1 MRCRIDSSLL
11 GLCKAKRA
19 RPPEEDL
26 EEKRMDVGN
35 DKSSPLQPHRCCQ
48 TARYILN
55 FLRHSVRNA
64 ARIFNAFLRAPQP
77 DVQSLAFCKVY
88 PYLTVLTF
96 PSTVS
101 RRPESLAIL
110 KRFFP
115 WEDLAIFF
123 ASIPK
128 NIHVPVPTGTEH
140 WVMLTSG
147 CAPPLPEY

>member
-55 FLRHSVRNA
+55 FLKHSVRNA

-88 PYLTVLTF
+88 LKSL
-96 PSTVS
+96 SH
-101 RRPESLAIL
+101 RP
-110 KRFFP
+110 
-115 WEDLAIFF
+115 
-123 ASIPK
+123 
-128 NIHVPVPTGTEH
+128 HVPFHCQQTPRNPRNPEAVLSVGRFSNILRFDSQEYTCPRDYMFPFPPVQNTG
-140 WVMLTSG
+140 
-147 CAPPLPEY
+147 